1 MRGGHACAAHREG
14 VCLPPHSIF
23 ILISTPPRGH
33 VVRTEV
39 VGLQP
44 ERRTLHN
51 PSSASSTFPPGLLP
65 QVWYQLWAYTMMMQQ
80 VLETEMK
87 WKMSLPLGTLRLSI
101 ITLLGSR
108 CKAQGRIRG
117 HTAGCS
123 EAVGQGRGGV
133 QESYRVGELLG
144 ESGALNIAFCW
155 IFFESPKALG
165 RLSLQGI
172 QAPPLSA
179 PLQHFQPSFHLSIP
193 SPPPSTA
200 AWELLSPGA
209 KLRLKDQP

>member
-1 MRGGHACAAHREG
+1 
-14 VCLPPHSIF
+14 
-23 ILISTPPRGH
+23 
-33 VVRTEV
+33 
-39 VGLQP
+39 
-44 ERRTLHN
+44 
-51 PSSASSTFPPGLLP
+51 
-65 QVWYQLWAYTMMMQQ
+65 
-80 VLETEMK
+80 
-87 WKMSLPLGTLRLSI
+87 MSLPLGTLRLSI

-123 EAVGQGRGGV
+123 EVVGQGRGGV

-209 KLRLKDQP
+209 KLRLKDQPWAGAMMALPQGLSSLACLKFTFVPWEVMSYSLVASGWEWSGRERVICADLLGSLWLPDN